1 MELIGDL
8 LSRDL
13 NQVIEE
19 IIQVDQLDEQTV
31 YSEITEYVATD
42 RIKDHYMSLLKA
54 IAEAPSEPHE
64 GVGIWISGFF
74 GSGKSSFAKNLGYVL
89 ANPSILG
96 SKYSDLFKNQL
107 KDRRISEF
115 VDFINKGFP
124 TEVIMFDISKAKEVK
139 RGDEKIA
146 EVIYRRLLSHLD
158 YAEDYDIA
166 ELEIELEG
174 DGLLNEFVGLSK
186 EVNGKDWSAA
196 RKGAMKINY
205 ASAILNKMNPRDVSS
220 CRFLGQVSSGKA
232 LYSYCR
238 TCGRSGF

>member
-42 RIKDHYMSLLKA
+42 RIKDHYRSLLKA

-89 ANPSILG
+89 ANPTILG
-96 SKYSDLFKNQL
+96 SRYSDLFKNQL

-115 VDFINKGFP
+115 VDFVNKGLP

-146 EVIYRRLLSHLD
+146 EVIYRRLALPS
-158 YAEDYDIA
+158 
-166 ELEIELEG
+166 
-174 DGLLNEFVGLSK
+174 GL
-186 EVNGKDWSAA
+186 
-196 RKGAMKINY
+196 
-205 ASAILNKMNPRDVSS
+205 
-220 CRFLGQVSSGKA
+220 C
-232 LYSYCR
+232 
-238 TCGRSGF
+238 